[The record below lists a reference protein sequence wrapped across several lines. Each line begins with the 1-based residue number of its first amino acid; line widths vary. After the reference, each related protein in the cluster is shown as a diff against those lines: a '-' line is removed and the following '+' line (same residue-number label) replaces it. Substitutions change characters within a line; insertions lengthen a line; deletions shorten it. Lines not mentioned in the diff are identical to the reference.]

1 MTRPLFVYI
10 GIGLFVLGFLMTV
23 VTTSGSLTVAE
34 SASGDAVSAES
45 DAVPQ
50 YHNLVAF
57 VGIFVGL
64 LGVITATV
72 GPLTTVVRVTKQK

>member
-1 MTRPLFVYI
+1 MKRPFFVYL
-10 GIGLFVLGFLMTV
+10 GIGLFVLGFLLTV
-23 VTTSGSLTVAE
+23 VSTSGALTVAE
-34 SASGDAVSAES
+34 SASGDAISAES
-45 DAVPQ
+45 DAAPR